1 MRLLD
6 SNILIYANQPEHSFL
21 RAWVLAPDTRVSALS
36 IPEVLGFAELDP
48 VAEAEFEEWFEAL
61 FLFDVTRAV
70 LRRSATL
77 RRERRLK
84 LGDAIIAA
92 TALEHGCELVTR
104 NVGDFTGIRG
114 LTVINP
120 FTPTSAVRKD
130 SPSE

>member
-6 SNILIYANQPEHSFL
+6 SNILIYASQPEHSFL

-36 IPEVLGFAELDP
+36 IPEVLGFADLDP
-48 VAEAEFEEWFEAL
+48 MAEAEFEEWFAAL

-70 LRRSATL
+70 LRRSAGL

-104 NVGDFTGIRG
+104 NVRDFSGISG

-120 FTPTSAVRKD
+120 FD
-130 SPSE
+130 PSGEMREESQPE